1 MVNGIDLTRVD
12 LNLLVVFEA
21 VFEQRNVGAAA
32 ARLHVTSSAVS
43 HGLGRLRELF
53 DDPLFLR
60 TPKGVVPTARGLEL
74 APAIAE
80 ILTRV
85 RGVIGSIEPFDPK
98 TSSRRFSIG
107 APDAITAVFLPQLMG
122 TLRLEAP
129 RIDLGTRHLLPQS
142 GFEELDSRAID
153 LLISPSLDE
162 IPARFQST
170 LLYPDEEFVIAARA
184 GHPFFEAPSLRRYC
198 EFQHLLVSITGD
210 NSGYV
215 DGVLAEKGLSRR
227 VVLSVPT
234 FMLALAV
241 LADTDLLAAI
251 PHTLVLAHG
260 QRFGIRSVKAPLP
273 RKAWQLRAV
282 VPKVALADPSV
293 AWLFSAVE
301 QSARTQ
307 IRKLDPVR
315 PKRAARA
322 SGPLLKD
329 R

>member
-1 MVNGIDLTRVD
+1 MLNGIDLTRVD

-32 ARLHVTSSAVS
+32 TRLHVTSSAVS

-74 APAIAE
+74 APPIAE

-85 RGVIGSIEPFDPK
+85 RGVMGSVEPFDPK
-98 TSSRRFSIG
+98 TSSRRFTIG

-122 TLRLEAP
+122 TLRREAP
-129 RIDLGTRHLLPQS
+129 RIDLATRHLLPMT

-153 LLISPSLDE
+153 LLLYPLDE

-170 LLYPDEEFVIAARA
+170 LLYPDEEFVIAAHA
-184 GHPFFEAPSLRRYC
+184 GHPFFEDPSLRRYC

-210 NSGYV
+210 KSGYV

-227 VVLSVPT
+227 VVLSVPN

-241 LADTDLLAAI
+241 LSDTDLLAAI
-251 PHTLVLAHG
+251 PHTLVLSHG
-260 QRFGIRSVKAPLP
+260 QRFGLRSVKAPLP
-273 RKAWQLRAV
+273 RRSWQLRAV
-282 VPKVALADPSV
+282 VPKVALADPSI
-293 AWLFSAVE
+293 AWLFATVE
-301 QSARTQ
+301 QSARAH
-307 IRKLDPVR
+307 IRKLAPAR
-315 PKRAARA
+315 PKRAARTNA
-322 SGPLLKD
+322 SPPPD